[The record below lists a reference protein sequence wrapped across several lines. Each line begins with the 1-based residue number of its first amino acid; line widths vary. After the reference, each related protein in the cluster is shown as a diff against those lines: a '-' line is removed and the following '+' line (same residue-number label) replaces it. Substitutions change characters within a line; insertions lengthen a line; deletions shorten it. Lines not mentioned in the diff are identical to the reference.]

1 MARYV
6 QGLGEV
12 EGGRT
17 GEGKLAGEKRWEEP
31 ELGSC
36 NINLILKINCKK
48 APQCCACRINSS
60 RSWLPL
66 PKKKILAT
74 GLHMIKGGGT
84 GIMGW

>member
-48 APQCCACRINSS
+48 APQCVHA
-60 RSWLPL
+60 
-66 PKKKILAT
+66 
-74 GLHMIKGGGT
+74 G
-84 GIMGW
+84 